1 MRAWVIAQDT
11 GTARALVA
19 AADRVEGYPRRG
31 TDKRGRPVGPAAWDG
46 TGPTPHG
53 WTKTASSV
61 RVREDGTFAIRLP
74 ANIAQRAL
82 AAGLVTDAATLSTAL
97 ATAVERLPE
106 EPVLARTRAR

>member
-11 GTARALVA
+11 RAARALVA

-82 AAGLVTDAATLSTAL
+82 AAGLVTEADALGRAIAES
-97 ATAVERLPE
+97 VERLPE
-106 EPVLARTRAR
+106 EPVRVRLTR